1 MAGLSVGESI
11 LVWLGSPRAAAWSV
25 RIIPRGT
32 TRAEVMSMSTESLT
46 PLAVSA
52 LAMLEERPMHPY
64 EMYRVMVE
72 RFEHE
77 VVKVRPGTL
86 YHAVARLA
94 DHLLV
99 EAVGTD
105 RAGGRPER
113 TTYRITERGRALMRE
128 RLRGMIARPVNEYPS
143 FPLALGEA
151 HNLPREEVLWLLAE
165 RIHALETRIDEQ
177 KALLDHAA
185 EKVER
190 AYLLDHYFVIDM
202 TIAELD
208 WLRRLA
214 VRIEHKEL
222 EWPQRT
228 PEPSAQERAQQ
239 ERAQQERAL

>member
-1 MAGLSVGESI
+1 MVA
-11 LVWLGSPRAAAWSV
+11 
-25 RIIPRGT
+25 T
-32 TRAEVMSMSTESLT
+32 TVLT

-64 EMYRVMVE
+64 EMYRLMVQ

-94 DHLLV
+94 DDQLV

-105 RAGGRPER
+105 RSGGRPER
-113 TTYRITERGRALMRE
+113 TTYRITPLGRGMMRE
-128 RLRGMIARPVNEYPS
+128 RLRGMFARPVNEYPS

-151 HNLPREEVLWLLAE
+151 HNLPRDEVLRLIAE
-165 RIHALETRIDEQ
+165 RVRALEARNGEAR
-177 KALLDHAA
+177 ALLDHAA
-185 EKVER
+185 ENVVE

-202 TIAELD
+202 TTAELD
-208 WLRRLA
+208 WLHRLA
-214 VRIEHKEL
+214 VRLENEEL

-228 PEPSAQERAQQ
+228 PEPSAR
-239 ERAQQERAL
+239 

>member
-1 MAGLSVGESI
+1 
-11 LVWLGSPRAAAWSV
+11 
-25 RIIPRGT
+25 
-32 TRAEVMSMSTESLT
+32 MSREALT

-94 DHLLV
+94 DQLLV

-113 TTYRITERGRALMRE
+113 TTYRITERGRAVMRE
-128 RLRGMIARPVNEYPS
+128 RLRGMLARPVNEYPS

-165 RIHALETRIDEQ
+165 RIHALETRIDEAR
-177 KALLDHAA
+177 ALVDHAA
-185 EKVER
+185 EKVEQ

-202 TIAELD
+202 TTAELD

-214 VRIEHKEL
+214 VRLEHKEL

-228 PEPSAQERAQQ
+228 GQATVQTTAQTTGEPSGR
-239 ERAQQERAL
+239 

>member
-1 MAGLSVGESI
+1 MS
-11 LVWLGSPRAAAWSV
+11 AAA
-25 RIIPRGT
+25 
-32 TRAEVMSMSTESLT
+32 LT

-52 LAMLEERPMHPY
+52 LGMLEERPMHPY

-86 YHAVARLA
+86 YHTVARLA
-94 DHLLV
+94 EHGLV

-105 RAGGRPER
+105 RSGGRPER
-113 TTYRITERGRALMRE
+113 TTYRITARGRAAMRE
-128 RLRGMIARPVNEYPS
+128 RLRGMLAQPVNEYPS

-165 RIHALETRIDEQ
+165 RIHALETRIAQDRV
-177 KALLDHAA
+177 LLDAA
-185 EKVER
+185 SSHVIE
-190 AYLLDHYFVIDM
+190 AHILDHHFVIDM
-202 TIAELD
+202 TNAELD

-214 VRIEHKEL
+214 VRIENKEL

-228 PEPSAQERAQQ
+228 SQVKAP
-239 ERAQQERAL
+239 

>member
-1 MAGLSVGESI
+1 MA
-11 LVWLGSPRAAAWSV
+11 
-25 RIIPRGT
+25 T
-32 TRAEVMSMSTESLT
+32 TVLT

-64 EMYRVMVE
+64 EMYRLMVQ

-94 DHLLV
+94 DDRLV
-99 EAVGTD
+99 EAAGTD
-105 RAGGRPER
+105 RSGGRPER
-113 TTYRITERGRALMRE
+113 TTYRITPLGRAMMRE
-128 RLRGMIARPVNEYPS
+128 RLRGMLARPVNEYPS

-151 HNLPREEVLWLLAE
+151 HNLPRDEVLRLVAE
-165 RIHALETRIDEQ
+165 RVRALEARNDDA

-185 EKVER
+185 QNVVE

-202 TIAELD
+202 TTAELD
-208 WLRRLA
+208 WLHRLA
-214 VRIEHKEL
+214 VRLENEEL

-228 PEPSAQERAQQ
+228 PEPSAR
-239 ERAQQERAL
+239 

>member
-1 MAGLSVGESI
+1 
-11 LVWLGSPRAAAWSV
+11 
-25 RIIPRGT
+25 
-32 TRAEVMSMSTESLT
+32 MSTETLT

-72 RFEHE
+72 RFEHQ

-113 TTYRITERGRALMRE
+113 TTYRITGRGRALMRE
-128 RLRGMIARPVNEYPS
+128 RLRSMLARPVNEYPS

-165 RIHALETRIDEQ
+165 RIHALETRIDEAR
-177 KALLDHAA
+177 ALVDHAA
-185 EKVER
+185 EKVEQ

-202 TIAELD
+202 TTAELD

-214 VRIEHKEL
+214 VRIEHQEL

-228 PEPSAQERAQQ
+228 PEPSAQEKAGPEEGQ
-239 ERAQQERAL
+239 